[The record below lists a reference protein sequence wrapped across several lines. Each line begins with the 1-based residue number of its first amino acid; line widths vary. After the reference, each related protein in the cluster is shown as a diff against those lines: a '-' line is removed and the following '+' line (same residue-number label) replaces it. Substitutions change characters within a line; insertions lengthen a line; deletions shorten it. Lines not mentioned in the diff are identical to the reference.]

1 MKILTAGAVA
11 AAVFATAFAAQAQ
24 TPGLKMQEKGSVSG
38 SPGASGYAPGHRM
51 QNKGSVRGTTGASGY
66 APGHTTTGAGV
77 NGKTDI
83 DAGKSGLHSGADV
96 DVKSK

>member
-24 TPGLKMQEKGSVSG
+24 TPGMKMQEKGSVSS

-66 APGHTTTGAGV
+66 APGHTTGARV
-77 NGKTDI
+77 NGKADI
-83 DAGKSGLHSGADV
+83 DAGKSGLRSGADV